1 MAITTYISNNS
12 ENYIKN
18 PSFVANPVDTTGHF
32 VLSSE
37 ISQPSPE
44 TKLAKLETRVNELTQ
59 VVETLQEMLTEL
71 IERSEK
77 PKAKKSVAALQ
88 EEVEK
93 MLRARAE
100 MEKFADEQREAK
112 RQSLLSQFQGMGIT
126 DPERLLSK

>member
-71 IERSEK
+71 IERSER
-77 PKAKKSVAALQ
+77 PKAKTKGGNVALQ

-100 MEKFADEQREAK
+100 MEKFADE
-112 RQSLLSQFQGMGIT
+112 
-126 DPERLLSK
+126 